1 MKKDKKILNTKLIAT
16 LPIFLGIL
24 TLMSSC
30 DIFFKK
36 ELRQDQ
42 KLAYYRHRVYVINDS
57 IKSNAERI
65 KAYKSLVAQ
74 ASEDKHLI
82 TVRKKNMLLSEIY
95 TSISAEYYDTF
106 RADDAIESCNLA
118 IMLNVEN
125 KEAYFNRGCLYE
137 LIGNDS
143 LAIDNYTKALEV
155 NGNFA
160 DAYYN
165 RGMIYE
171 GNTDFQLAIEDY
183 SQAIKL
189 NPPYITDIYNNR
201 GNTYQQMK
209 FYDKAINDYT
219 IAIEMDSMKAMTYF
233 NRANAYLQKGMQEDA
248 LTDYQKVLQI
258 DPHNLLV
265 IDKIKNIKK
274 ETQARKEM
282 TFLGELN

>member
-1 MKKDKKILNTKLIAT
+1 MKKDKKILGSKLIAT
-16 LPIFLGIL
+16 LPIILGIL
-24 TLMSSC
+24 TLISSC

-42 KLAYYRHRVYVINDS
+42 KLAYYRHRAYVINDS

-65 KAYKSLVAQ
+65 KAYKTLVAQ

-82 TVRKKNMLLSEIY
+82 TLRKKNMLLSEIY
-95 TSISAEYYDTF
+95 TSIGAEYYDTF

-143 LAIDNYTKALEV
+143 LAIDSYTKALEA
-155 NGNFA
+155 NENFA

-171 GNTDFQLAIEDY
+171 NNTDFQLAIEDY

-189 NPPYITDIYNNR
+189 NPPYLTDVYNNR
-201 GNTYQQMK
+201 GNTYQRMK

-219 IAIEMDSMKAMTYF
+219 IAIEIDSMKAMTYY
-233 NRANAYLQKGMQEDA
+233 NRANAYLQKGMEEDA

-258 DPHNLLV
+258 DPQNRMV
-265 IDKIKNIKK
+265 IDKIKDIKK
-274 ETQARKEM
+274 DVEEGKEM
-282 TFLGELN
+282 TFLND